1 MKKILFS
8 LVLIILF
15 FFPLNV
21 FSAEILQINTTQ
33 NIIIGDQNRKLTVS
47 LPCIKVKITQEKIAL
62 EMLKKDFPK
71 GTKIKIKPF
80 ASDDTFLSAQI
91 FRVDNKNEMTQILLA
106 NDLAENTCNRN

>member
-1 MKKILFS
+1 M
-8 LVLIILF
+8 F
-15 FFPLNV
+15 FYPSNV

-33 NIIIGDQNRKLTVS
+33 NIIIGDQNRRLSVS
-47 LPCIKVKITQEKIAL
+47 LPCIKVKSLQEKTAL

-91 FRVDNKNEMTQILLA
+91 FRVDNKNEMTGILLA

>member
-1 MKKILFS
+1 M
-8 LVLIILF
+8 F
-15 FFPLNV
+15 FNPSNV

-33 NIIIGDQNRKLTVS
+33 NIIIGDQNRKLTLS
-47 LPCIKVKITQEKIAL
+47 LPCIKVKSLQEKTAL

-71 GTKIKIKPF
+71 GTKVKIKPF
-80 ASDDTFLSAQI
+80 ASDESFLSAQI